1 MILVS
6 GATGTIGRPPVDLLV
21 GQRVEARAATRN
33 PQGIFNLTIE
43 QRRNNKNVTNSLRL
57 S

>member
-1 MILVS
+1 MILVT
-6 GATGTIGRPPVDLLV
+6 GATGAIGRPLV
-21 GQRVEARAATRN
+21 GQGAEVRAVTRN

>member
-1 MILVS
+1 MILVT
-6 GATGTIGRPPVDLLV
+6 GATCTIGRPLVDLLV
-21 GQRVEARAATRN
+21 GQGAEVRAVTRN